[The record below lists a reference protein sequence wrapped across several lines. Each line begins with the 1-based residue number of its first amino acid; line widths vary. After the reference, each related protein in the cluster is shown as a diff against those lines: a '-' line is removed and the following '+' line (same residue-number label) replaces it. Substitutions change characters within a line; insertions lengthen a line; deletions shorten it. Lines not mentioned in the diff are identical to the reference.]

1 MKTLVNN
8 EEKETINKKFSDN
21 VVFAIFPKL
30 FKTYERELNTLAL
43 APEEVFINSMS
54 LFDNFRRNNNTEPDI
69 EEHFDNLFC
78 DIRNAARQMNRPY
91 EDDEIQTAA
100 LIILLATAVCCI
112 EIEDSRFLM
121 LAYSIL
127 DFINV
132 KDCSFSDVGVKR
144 ILTKFMGDA
153 ADNFCIEINKIF
165 KQDIYLSEQIA
176 LNTSKNN
183 KETKGRHGSYLFHTK
198 KSTEKDEEKTRMWA
212 DMFKRR
218 LQQVHAN
225 SSKIDTTANNPIF
238 IQLLGFIE
246 YWTKQKVTD
255 KEPPCTT
262 YTKFLTE
269 DCNIRME
276 VTKKGIDA
284 FFRKNLNAKKIRN
297 ENFDR
302 ISETEEWIKTQLS
315 Q

>member
-1 MKTLVNN
+1 M
-8 EEKETINKKFSDN
+8 
-21 VVFAIFPKL
+21 
-30 FKTYERELNTLAL
+30 
-43 APEEVFINSMS
+43 
-54 LFDNFRRNNNTEPDI
+54 
-69 EEHFDNLFC
+69 
-78 DIRNAARQMNRPY
+78 NA
-91 EDDEIQTAA
+91 
-100 LIILLATAVCCI
+100 
-112 EIEDSRFLM
+112 
-121 LAYSIL
+121 
-127 DFINV
+127 
-132 KDCSFSDVGVKR
+132 
-144 ILTKFMGDA
+144 
-153 ADNFCIEINKIF
+153 
-165 KQDIYLSEQIA
+165 
-176 LNTSKNN
+176 SKNN